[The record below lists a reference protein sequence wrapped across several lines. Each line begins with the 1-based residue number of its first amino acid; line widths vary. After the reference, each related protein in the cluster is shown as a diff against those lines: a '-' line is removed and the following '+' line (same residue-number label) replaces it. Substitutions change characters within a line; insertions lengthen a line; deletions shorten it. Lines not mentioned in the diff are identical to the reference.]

1 MHNCIPNIY
10 LYGQYIFHAQ
20 HLFAQETDS
29 QIVKKLTGI
38 NCQSREGILAETGGH
53 NANDDNS
60 EWSINQNTISTVHG
74 YGILTQ
80 PGGNNTNQ
88 DNSEWSFDNNTV
100 TGTDLLDG
108 LLIQATNPSTG
119 GGVIKLSLIDNF
131 SAPYPIQLIFSGV
144 SYELIHNYGNNPPP
158 SF

>member
-74 YGILTQ
+74 YGDFNPAWRQQHQ
-80 PGGNNTNQ
+80 PGQ
-88 DNSEWSFDNNTV
+88 FRVEFR
-100 TGTDLLDG
+100 
-108 LLIQATNPSTG
+108 
-119 GGVIKLSLIDNF
+119 
-131 SAPYPIQLIFSGV
+131 
-144 SYELIHNYGNNPPP
+144 
-158 SF
+158 